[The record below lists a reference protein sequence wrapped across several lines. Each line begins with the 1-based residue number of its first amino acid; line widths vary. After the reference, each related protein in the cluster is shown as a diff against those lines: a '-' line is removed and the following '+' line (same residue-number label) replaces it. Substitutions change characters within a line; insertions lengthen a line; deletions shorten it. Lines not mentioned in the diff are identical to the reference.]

1 MLIGQIM
8 IMGIIVCF
16 FIILPYLIYKIF
28 TRKNISEKGL
38 RKMNCF
44 LMFMAILVLLL
55 LLFLFVFFEEYQLP
69 ITIFTNF
76 LSIKML
82 FITYNKERKDFF
94 FKKIKKEIE
103 FRYVFVIKT
112 IFLGA
117 IITYLLYFIITKYNI
132 VKNLVNIT
140 TLVLA
145 LFPYGYML
153 LKEYKEYN

>member
-1 MLIGQIM
+1 MKNINKKITIFVCILM
-8 IMGIIVCF
+8 ILA
-16 FIILPYLIYKIF
+16 ILP
-28 TRKNISEKGL
+28 
-38 RKMNCF
+38 
-44 LMFMAILVLLL
+44 ILVSVGLLSL
-55 LLFLFVFFEEYQLP
+55 FEEYQLP
-69 ITIFTNF
+69 ITIFINF

-82 FITYNKERKDFF
+82 FIAYNKERKDFF

-103 FRYVFVIKT
+103 FRYFFVIKT
-112 IFLGA
+112 IFFGA
-117 IITYLLYFIITKYNI
+117 IITCLLYFIITKYNI